1 MYTQLFFYALHS
13 IALHDAC
20 LSIQL
25 SFLMPNP
32 QDLIPRRTIPTT
44 AFLHVLTI
52 LTLCQLATAFQFYLQ
67 AGEHRCFTE
76 SAAPNSKVLAEY
88 TVSTGKGTMPVDIL
102 VRMPGHS
109 DTLYSR
115 QNVDHGKFAFV
126 VPFDPEK
133 SPHIH
138 QAEMHRK
145 MTEQIHRMARTDVH
159 GGAGG
164 EHREEGANVHH
175 GRKLLSS
182 EEKAHAQQQPPQ
194 PPGGHGEDHDHA
206 GHAHEEGGHSHY
218 RHRHHYYRDGHEHHH
233 HEEADDDDDYDYE
246 DELDDFE
253 MDNYDGI
260 GDEDLDEEF
269 ERNAREEEKLHGRF
283 EDASDEEKEDRL
295 FEFRSFEICVISRGE
310 KTGHKRRVR
319 LVLNKGDTA
328 HDYTRLAKKE
338 HLTQLEVS
346 LRQVSAELHELMH
359 ELDQARAMED
369 ILRER
374 NENTNKR
381 VVILSMISLFCLFA
395 VGSYQALY
403 TKKFFKRKKI
413 L

>member
-1 MYTQLFFYALHS
+1 
-13 IALHDAC
+13 
-20 LSIQL
+20 
-25 SFLMPNP
+25 
-32 QDLIPRRTIPTT
+32 
-44 AFLHVLTI
+44 
-52 LTLCQLATAFQFYLQ
+52 
-67 AGEHRCFTE
+67 
-76 SAAPNSKVLAEY
+76 
-88 TVSTGKGTMPVDIL
+88 MPVDIL
-102 VRMPGHS
+102 VRVPGHS

-133 SPHIH
+133 VPHIH
-138 QAEMHRK
+138 QAELHRK
-145 MTEQIHRMARTDVH
+145 MEEHIQRVGRAGAH
-159 GGAGG
+159 GGALGN
-164 EHREEGANVHH
+164 HREGEASAHH
-175 GRKLLSS
+175 GRRLLSA
-182 EEKAHAQQQPPQ
+182 EENAHAQQHPP
-194 PPGGHGEDHDHA
+194 PPPAVHDEEHERA
-206 GHAHEEGGHSHY
+206 LHAHEGEGPSRY
-218 RHRHHYYRDGHEHHH
+218 RHRHHYYRDGREHHH
-233 HEEADDDDDYDYE
+233 HEDADDDDDYDYE

-260 GDEDLDEEF
+260 DDEELDAEF
-269 ERNAREEEKLHGRF
+269 ERNAQQEEKLHGRF

-295 FEFRSFEICVISRGE
+295 FDLRSFEICVISRGE
-310 KTGHKRRVR
+310 RTGYKRRVR
-319 LVLNKGDTA
+319 LAVNKGDTA
-328 HDYTRLAKKE
+328 HDYTRLARKE